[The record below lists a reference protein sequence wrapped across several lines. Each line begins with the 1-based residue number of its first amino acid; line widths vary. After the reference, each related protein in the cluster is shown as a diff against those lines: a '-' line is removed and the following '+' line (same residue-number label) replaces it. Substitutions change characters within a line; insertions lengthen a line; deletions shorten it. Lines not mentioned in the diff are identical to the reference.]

1 MRSSIDNQ
9 DAVSPVIGT
18 SLLVAIVVIIA
29 AIISSMVLGMIP
41 VMSEMKTVGITVQPF
56 SDDKDY
62 GVSVMVTG
70 GADAASLVNLTVGY
84 RNDMD
89 FVQGSLTGLRN
100 VIQNPVVGIPVL
112 LNVTS
117 RDSAPIPSPLSGP
130 FTLTGHFTDG
140 TSQVLYQKNLVLEK
154 LKS

>member
-9 DAVSPVIGT
+9 DAVSPVVGT

-41 VMSEMKTVGITVQPF
+41 VMSEMKTVGITAQPF

-89 FVQGSLTGLRN
+89 FQGPTGLRN
-100 VIQNPVVGIPVL
+100 VIQNPVVGIPVSL
-112 LNVTS
+112 TVTS
-117 RDSAPIPSPLSGP
+117 RGSVPIPSPLSGP

-154 LKS
+154 LEL